1 MGDAPSRVLVVTP
14 RSAHSTT
21 KHPPSPTLS
30 LEVIVSL
37 EGGARRKS
45 ISKSFWDDANAVALK
60 AYEAL
65 SMDDL
70 NPLMVKSS
78 SDVMS
83 SHIQKLVQVCSNDE
97 GCFFSFVLLL
107 LREIFSNVG
116 FGGVFVRLWEASGFG
131 EEGGYG

>member
-1 MGDAPSRVLVVTP
+1 MGDAPSEVPVVTSP
-14 RSAHSTT
+14 FAHSAA
-21 KHPPSPTLS
+21 KRPPSPTSS
-30 LEVIVSL
+30 LEVIVSS

-45 ISKSFWDDANAVALK
+45 VSKSFWDDVDAVALK
-60 AYEAL
+60 AHEAL

-83 SHIQKLVQVCSNDE
+83 SHIQKLVQVCSDDE

-116 FGGVFVRLWEASGFG
+116 FGGVLVRLWEAFGFG
-131 EEGGYG
+131 EEGGYS

>member
-1 MGDAPSRVLVVTP
+1 MGNAPSEVPVVTP
-14 RSAHSTT
+14 PSAHSAA
-21 KHPPSPTLS
+21 KRPPSSTSS
-30 LEVIVSL
+30 LEVIVSS

-45 ISKSFWDDANAVALK
+45 VSKSFWDDVNAVALK
-60 AYEAL
+60 AHEVL

-116 FGGVFVRLWEASGFG
+116 FGGVLVRLWEAFGFG
-131 EEGGYG
+131 EEGGYS

>member
-1 MGDAPSRVLVVTP
+1 MGDAPSGVLVVIPPST
-14 RSAHSTT
+14 HSTA
-21 KHPPSPTLS
+21 KRPPSPTSS

-37 EGGARRKS
+37 EGGTRRKFV
-45 ISKSFWDDANAVALK
+45 SKSFWVDADTVALK
-60 AYEAL
+60 AHEVL

-83 SHIQKLVQVCSNDE
+83 SHIQKLVQVCSDNE
-97 GCFFSFVLLL
+97 GCFFSFVLLF

-116 FGGVFVRLWEASGFG
+116 FGGVLVHLWEASGFG
-131 EEGGYG
+131 EEGGYN